1 MLTTK
6 QKSYLRKLAQTRK
19 ALIQIGKDEISENMI
34 KTIQDSLEAHELVKV
49 SMLKTC
55 SLSVDEA
62 AIQIASSTHSE
73 IVQIIG
79 RTFVLYRRSKK
90 NKLEM

>member
-6 QKSYLRKLAQTRK
+6 QKSYLRKLAHTRK

-34 KTIQDSLEAHELVKV
+34 KTIQDSLEAHELIKV